1 MSLAVDSNVTFIAT
15 GQIGEAWAVVIL
27 EEIAKGKVDACQS
40 ILHLL
45 EVLDTYQELGESDL
59 GKRMYRALRKII
71 PKTVELTKEDFLQ
84 AAQTPAVH
92 PRENLVSKSMLR
104 NNVKKVFSVDGPTY
118 KELEVVHLKVLLQ
131 QLNLTGNYIN
141 ERFKA
146 KHNIS

>member
-40 ILHLL
+40 ILHAL
-45 EVLDTYQELGESDL
+45 EVLDTYQELEESDL

-71 PKTVELTKEDFLQ
+71 PKTVELTVEDFL
-84 AAQTPAVH
+84 AAAKTKGVH

-104 NNVKKVFSVDGPTY
+104 NSVNKVFSVDGPTY
-118 KELEVVHLKVLLQ
+118 TEMEIVHLKVLLK
-131 QLNLTGNYIN
+131 QLNLTGNYIH

-146 KHNIS
+146 KQNLS

>member
-27 EEIAKGKVDACQS
+27 EEIAKGKVEACQS
-40 ILHLL
+40 VLHLL
-45 EVLDTYQELGESDL
+45 EVLDTYQELKESDL
-59 GKRMYRALRKII
+59 GRRMYRALRRII
-71 PKTVELTKEDFLQ
+71 PQTIELTLEDFL
-84 AAQTPAVH
+84 AASETTGVH

-104 NNVKKVFSVDGPTY
+104 NGVKKVFSVDGPTY
-118 KELEVVHLKVLLQ
+118 EELEVVHLKVLLQ

-146 KHNIS
+146 KHIS